1 MVNKLILGTVQFGL
15 EYGINNINGKP
26 DKETVFEILS
36 YAYDNGIKYLDTA
49 ELYGDAHNLIGE
61 FHKSNPTRKFNII
74 TKFPHEF
81 EDSVE
86 KKINT
91 YLSQTNVDQL
101 HAILFHSFDSYLKYK
116 EQLKNI
122 VQLKDKSVKYIG
134 VSVYTNEQMNEV
146 INDLNIEIIQIPFNL
161 FDNLNLRGELLKK
174 AKEKNKIIHTRSVF
188 LQGLFF
194 MEKNNP
200 CNIRTKLEKE
210 LDIISEISLKASI
223 SIGSIALNYCLLQNN
238 IDGVLIGVDSLLQ
251 LKENIAFSETKIC
264 NQYIKEI
271 EKINIQDVNL
281 LNPSLWKS
289 LA

>member
-26 DKETVFEILS
+26 EKETVFEILS
-36 YAYDNGIKYLDTA
+36 YAYNNGIKYLDTA

-61 FHKSNPTRKFNII
+61 FHKSNPTQKFNII

-81 EDSVE
+81 EDSIE

-91 YLSQTNVDQL
+91 YLIQLNIDQI
-101 HAILFHSFDSYLKYK
+101 HAILFHSFDSYLKHK
-116 EQLKNI
+116 DQLKNI
-122 VQLKDKSVKYIG
+122 VQLKDKGVKYIG
-134 VSVYTNEQMNEV
+134 VSVYTNEQMDEV
-146 INDLNIEIIQIPFNL
+146 IDDLNIEIIQIPFNL
-161 FDNLNLRGELLKK
+161 FDNLNQRGELLKK
-174 AKEKNKIIHTRSVF
+174 AKEKNKIIHTRSAF

-194 MEKNNP
+194 MKKNNS
-200 CNIRTKLEKE
+200 NIIRSKLEKE
-210 LDIISEISLKASI
+210 LDIISEISLKSCI

-251 LKENIAFSETKIC
+251 LKENIAFTETKIS

-271 EKINIQDVNL
+271 EKINIQNVDI

-289 LA
+289 LV